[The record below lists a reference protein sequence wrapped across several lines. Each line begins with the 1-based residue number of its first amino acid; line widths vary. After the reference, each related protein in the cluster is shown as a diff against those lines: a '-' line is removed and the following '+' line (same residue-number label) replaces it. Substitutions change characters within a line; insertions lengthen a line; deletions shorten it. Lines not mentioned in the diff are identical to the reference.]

1 MQMILELA
9 DAVEMLKKDS
19 EVRVVV
25 LTGIGKTFSSGGDLR
40 FLLENCERPSTEI
53 YNTIVTKVN
62 EIM

>member
-25 LTGIGKTFSSGGDLR
+25 LTGIGKAFVGR
-40 FLLENCERPSTEI
+40 RPSFSAR
-53 YNTIVTKVN
+53 KL
-62 EIM
+62 